1 MTRDEFKRA
10 IESENARYIQE
21 KYFLEDGP
29 DQNLLITSERKH
41 LKLVREIHQS
51 YLSTSELDLE
61 TAPRPKK

>member
-10 IESENARYIQE
+10 IELENARYIKE

-41 LKLVREIHQS
+41 LKMVREIHQS
-51 YLSTSELDLE
+51 YLSTVEPALE
-61 TAPRPKK
+61 TTPRPKK